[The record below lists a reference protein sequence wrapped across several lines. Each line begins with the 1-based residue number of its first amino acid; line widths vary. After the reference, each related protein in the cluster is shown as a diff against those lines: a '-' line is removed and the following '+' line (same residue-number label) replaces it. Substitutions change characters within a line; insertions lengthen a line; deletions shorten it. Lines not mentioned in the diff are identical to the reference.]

1 MKIHH
6 VALVSRSEENSD
18 RFYRG
23 LLGFE
28 KIRSFTVSAELAG
41 GFFGY
46 DSSLRAMTYVK
57 GEVTF
62 EVFVVKEGATI
73 HPRLHH
79 VGLEVEG
86 RGRFLEKCREM
97 QVEIME
103 IPKEERIITMIKDFD
118 GNLFEIK
125 ESV

>member
-6 VALVSRSEENSD
+6 VALVSGSEENSD

-28 KIRSFTVSAELAG
+28 RIRSFTVSQELAS

-46 DSSLRAMTYVK
+46 DSSIRAMTYVR

-62 EVFVVKEGATI
+62 EVFVVEEGATI
-73 HPRLHH
+73 HPRFHH
-79 VGLEVEG
+79 VGLEVES
-86 RGRFLEKCREM
+86 RARFLEKCREM

-103 IPKEERIITMIKDFD
+103 IPKEDRIITMIRDFA

-125 ESV
+125 ESL